1 MTPAAD
7 PTFTDS
13 AVAAR
18 FAAYPPQVKA
28 RMLQLRRLILAT
40 ADATEGVGPLEETLK
55 WGEPAYLTPHTKSG
69 TTIRIDWKPRAP
81 SEYVVYVNCQTDLIE
96 TFRLAFPTSFRFDG
110 KRALVMRLDEELPS
124 EALRACIE
132 EALTYHARKRKRS

>member
-1 MTPAAD
+1 MTTAAD

-40 ADATEGVGPLEETLK
+40 AGATEGVGPLE
-55 WGEPAYLTPHTKSG
+55 
-69 TTIRIDWKPRAP
+69 
-81 SEYVVYVNCQTDLIE
+81 
-96 TFRLAFPTSFRFDG
+96 
-110 KRALVMRLDEELPS
+110 
-124 EALRACIE
+124 
-132 EALTYHARKRKRS
+132 